1 MPIMK
6 KFIIIIL
13 VLLSVKDLRAQTVTT
28 LIVNARPTDV
38 LSEWAYRKDIVSYI
52 VQADSVDMQV
62 KIKTEI
68 KTVDGTTIAY
78 TDLNRSNTYTLQSG
92 TTVFTAVDVLPLE
105 FMVFT
110 GSYKNSLDKTGKL
123 PADNYQL
130 CVQLVRS
137 TDMSPASDV
146 ECKNFFVA
154 SVQLPV
160 LMMPAD
166 ETSLDIEK
174 AQTAITF
181 RWTPVTPLQSS
192 IVTYRLQVFEILENQ
207 QKLQALR
214 GNQPL
219 LDIDLRAQTQY
230 IWRPGLSF
238 STEDLPKKFI
248 WTIQTLD
255 ANNEPLVQ
263 TGGNG
268 ESRSEPLIFYVD
280 KTLDKKIAIFHNN
293 LTSDVPSAKSGVNYD
308 LSKDTSTDPIFYH
321 PLRREYSGKPTEVN
335 DMIYL
340 QINNNNPAGSGELTY
355 TIQNSLNYKTSPEI
369 KLDIKNN
376 QGLYK
381 TSEGTKLDIKNNQGL
396 NKTSEGTKL
405 DIKNNQGLY
414 KTSEGTKLDIKNNQG
429 SIRIAVPIQNS
440 VVEKGETGILTVY
453 HNKKIYH
460 FNFKRID
467 RITNASQ
474 K

>member
-160 LMMPAD
+160 LMMPSD

-181 RWTPVTPLQSS
+181 RWTPVTPQQSS

-263 TGGNG
+263 TSGNG

-293 LTSDVPSAKSGVNYD
+293 LTSDVPLKPQTEVPIISNRPVDVPSAKSGVNYD

-381 TSEGTKLDIKNNQGL
+381 TSEGTKLDIKNNQG
-396 NKTSEGTKL
+396 
-405 DIKNNQGLY
+405 
-414 KTSEGTKLDIKNNQG
+414 

-440 VVEKGETGILTVY
+440 VVGKGETGILTVY